1 MITRRIAG
9 LTIAAAFAALTVA
22 ATSALG
28 AEARPWLCRDKP
40 VFSDGTAMNYSV
52 TTSAGRS
59 WRMFFMEFEPDAAH
73 DGFEIVRSAPVSPGG
88 EATGNLEAGR
98 YFAVA
103 MYSSGGNWI
112 CPGYAQDSE
121 HRPAGEL
128 YNICYGQDGPP
139 CLVTLAITP
148 SAPTH

>member
-1 MITRRIAG
+1 MIKRRIAG
-9 LTIAAAFAALTVA
+9 FTTVAAVAALTFLS
-22 ATSALG
+22 TSARG

-40 VFSDGTAMNYSV
+40 VFSDNTAMNYRV

-59 WRMFFMEFEPDAAH
+59 WRMFFMQFEPDAAH
-73 DGFEIVRSAPVSPGG
+73 DGFEIVRTAPLTPGG
-88 EATGNLEAGR
+88 DASGSLEAGR

-103 MYSSGGNWI
+103 MYASGGNWI

-139 CLVTLAITP
+139 CLVTLAIMPSTP
-148 SAPTH
+148 AR

>member
-9 LTIAAAFAALTVA
+9 LTIAAAFAALTIG
-22 ATSALG
+22 ATSARG

-40 VFSDGTAMNYSV
+40 VFSDSTAMNYSV
-52 TTSAGRS
+52 TTRTGRA
-59 WRMFFMEFEPDAAH
+59 WRMFFMAFEPGAAH
-73 DGFEIVRSAPVSPGG
+73 DGFEIVRSAPLAPGSD
-88 EATGNLEAGR
+88 ATGSLEAGR

-103 MYSSGGNWI
+103 MYASGGNWI

-139 CLVTLAITP
+139 CLVTLAIMR
-148 SAPTH
+148 SGAAH

>member
-9 LTIAAAFAALTVA
+9 FTIAAAFAALTVA
-22 ATSALG
+22 ATSARG

-40 VFSDGTAMNYSV
+40 VFSDNAEMKYRV

-59 WRMFFMEFEPDAAH
+59 WRMFFMQFEAGAAH
-73 DGFEIVRSAPVSPGG
+73 DGFEIVRSAPLPPGRDAVG
-88 EATGNLEAGR
+88 SLEAGR

-121 HRPAGEL
+121 HRPAGQL

-139 CLVTLAITP
+139 CFVTLAIMASTP
-148 SAPTH
+148 PH